1 MHARV
6 GFDVE
11 DASQSESAPIPYY
24 AVLLPNDQLTE
35 AEKGAALAELR
46 KKKPP
51 VMPRKKSLN
60 SLGER
65 KDIVEKGTGIEKGW
79 GKERKRTL
87 TLPPVMPRKIRQSGG
102 EEEGRMVDLQEVTP
116 ESDRYSQ

>member
-51 VMPRKKSLN
+51 VIPRKK

-65 KDIVEKGTGIEKGW
+65 KDIVEKGIGIEKGW

-87 TLPPVMPRKIRQSGG
+87 TLPPVVPRKIRQSGG
-102 EEEGRMVDLQEVTP
+102 EEGRMVDLQEVTP
-116 ESDRYSQ
+116 ESDKYSQ

>member
-11 DASQSESAPIPYY
+11 DAAQSESAPIPYY

-102 EEEGRMVDLQEVTP
+102 EEGRMVDLQEVTP